1 MTFCWNDG
9 STKLS
14 NLKKVKEDF
23 KKEKKKK
30 KDILRDNFF

>member
-23 KKEKKKK
+23 KKEKKE
-30 KDILRDNFF
+30 DILRDNLF